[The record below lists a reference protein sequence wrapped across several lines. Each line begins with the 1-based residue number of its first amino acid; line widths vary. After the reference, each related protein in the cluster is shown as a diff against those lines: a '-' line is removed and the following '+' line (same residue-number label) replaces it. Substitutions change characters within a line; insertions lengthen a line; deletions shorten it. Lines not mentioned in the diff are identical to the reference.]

1 MRDEGAERG
10 QMRVREK
17 DDERPSGELW
27 IVAREVTNNLQK
39 DETLLLLDSKT
50 GLKVTFK

>member
-1 MRDEGAERG
+1 MRGLQGTGERR
-10 QMRVREK
+10 QTALVVEL
-17 DDERPSGELW
+17 ELW